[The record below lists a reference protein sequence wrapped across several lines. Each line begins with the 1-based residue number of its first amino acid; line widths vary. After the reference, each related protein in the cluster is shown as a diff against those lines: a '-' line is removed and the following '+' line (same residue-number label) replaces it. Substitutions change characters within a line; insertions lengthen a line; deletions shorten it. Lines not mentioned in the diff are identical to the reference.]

1 MSRPGVT
8 DTIFDYFSFN
18 SAADLLCIISSKLT
32 PVKLNFHFKDSN
44 IFNDFS
50 NTSFLYTNSFALQ
63 DFL

>member
-1 MSRPGVT
+1 MSRSGVT

-50 NTSFLYTNSFALQ
+50 NTSFFI
-63 DFL
+63 